1 VPFKI
6 QKPFNKL
13 EKSTAHL
20 STATV
25 LAATSSA
32 AAAAAGNVKQSS
44 PAPTSESLQQSINKL
59 LNPVQ
64 TQGVGEKRPA
74 GQLPL
79 EIDDDDNDVDKTL
92 QQPQQKR
99 SKSAK
104 LDA

>member
-1 VPFKI
+1 
-6 QKPFNKL
+6 
-13 EKSTAHL
+13 
-20 STATV
+20 
-25 LAATSSA
+25 
-32 AAAAAGNVKQSS
+32 
-44 PAPTSESLQQSINKL
+44 